1 MRPRM
6 PSRSPR
12 PARARQRASSAGAAR
27 AWLAA
32 VLLASGLTG
41 CSLISIKSPERPLS
55 ERDMSARILSRELTT
70 HFIEANGRHT
80 DGILATETDPA
91 VIDNT
96 LRWEVGVIVTTRRA
110 ESQLAPLM
118 SLLDTWALAL
128 QLQGFVS
135 PGGPGGKLFGAHQ
148 AAVRTLTDNYADGV
162 HALARSLLTTQE
174 FADYQTFI
182 DDYVRAHPLQD
193 LRFARASVVQEWG
206 RAKGA
211 KSSLLDEVGTLPQAL
226 ADTTQRMQIYADTV
240 PVQTLR
246 RTQLALR
253 ETGYTPDDVRA
264 AMARLDARLER
275 LTTVAESAPELVRDA
290 EKEMRQSLREVLN
303 RLDASAAATASAFRL
318 ERVAL
323 FVDIQAEREALTKAV
338 DEQRKALTAD
348 AARISDQLVR
358 TGGEEVRHFTRQVE
372 LFFILLALVVLGL
385 PFAAG
390 YLVGRARS
398 SLRPG

>member
-1 MRPRM
+1 MHVPRG
-6 PSRSPR
+6 PVTFARSLT
-12 PARARQRASSAGAAR
+12 AR
-27 AWLAA
+27 LAA
-32 VLLASGLTG
+32 LCVLAVLAS

-55 ERDMSARILSRELTT
+55 TRDMNARILTREATT
-70 HFIEANGRHT
+70 HFLEASARST
-80 DGILATETDPA
+80 DNILASEPDA
-91 VIDNT
+91 NVLEHT
-96 LRWEVGVIVTTRRA
+96 LRWELGVIETSRDA
-110 ESQLAPLM
+110 ETQLAPLM

-162 HALARSLLTTQE
+162 HELARSLLTTQE

-253 ETGYTPDDVRA
+253 ETGYTPEDVRA

-275 LTTVAESAPELVRDA
+275 LTEVAESAPELVRDA

>member
-1 MRPRM
+1 MS
-6 PSRSPR
+6 SRSCGPTR
-12 PARARQRASSAGAAR
+12 PLLRSTSAGATR
-27 AWLAA
+27 AGLAA
-32 VLLASGLTG
+32 LLLATALTG

-55 ERDMSARILSRELTT
+55 ARDMNARILTRELTT
-70 HFIEANGRHT
+70 HFIAANGRNT
-80 DGILATETDPA
+80 DNILATESDPA
-91 VIDNT
+91 VINNA
-96 LRWEVGVIVTTRRA
+96 LRWEVGVIVTTRNA
-110 ESQLAPLM
+110 ETQLSPRM
-118 SLLDTWALAL
+118 GLLDTWALAL

-253 ETGYTPDDVRA
+253 ETGYTPEDVRA

-275 LTTVAESAPELVRDA
+275 LTEVAESAPELVRDA